1 MNPFLPLLILCEVM
15 TQSWGLKP
23 IDVYWNI
30 SNPIF
35 SAGFGAEYE
44 NVIEVN
50 RDTHPW
56 QYDQVRHAQS
66 WSIQQDEPAGKVV
79 SGQLIWADKK
89 KEYFTFSEL

>member
-1 MNPFLPLLILCEVM
+1 MGQQAWLPLLSLV
-15 TQSWGLKP
+15 TAVSSLKP

-35 SAGFGAEYE
+35 SAGFGSGYE

-56 QYDQVRHAQS
+56 EYDQVSWRVMVWSCQQLLFKGPDGAFSIKNLLRHDA
-66 WSIQQDEPAGKVV
+66 KM
-79 SGQLIWADKK
+79 
-89 KEYFTFSEL
+89 

>member
-1 MNPFLPLLILCEVM
+1 MKPFLPLAILLSSMRTV
-15 TQSWGLKP
+15 TGLKP

-35 SAGFGAEYE
+35 SGGYGDGYE

-56 QYDQVRHAQS
+56 EYDQVRLYDSHKRR
-66 WSIQQDEPAGKVV
+66 SISIITK
-79 SGQLIWADKK
+79 L
-89 KEYFTFSEL
+89 